1 MEEMNPLVDLK
12 YSPIPEEEEIRE
24 YKAQTTAFESSRKE
38 KDEELNSFIVKNVKS
53 KFTQI
58 LKTFGCELRLC
69 GLFMEICIS

>member
-24 YKAQTTAFESSRKE
+24 FKAQTTAFESSRQE
-38 KDEELNSFIVKNVKS
+38 KTEELNSFIVKHVKS

-58 LKTFGCELRLC
+58 LKTLGCKLRLR
-69 GLFMEICIS
+69 GLYLEIFI